1 VKRLFLLASV
11 ILVVGSCTE
20 DSLVGVD
27 PDTVPGQSQ
36 ETLELSVNVSDLPM
50 WMDTTYVGFAVP
62 SNSGI
67 KIVADDS
74 PFAARLMGRFTTLPD
89 SIFVDTSRVVIES
102 MEEARFRI
110 VVDSLSGSVVP
121 VSGTELLIHALNR
134 GFDEREATWTEA
146 RNGEPWST
154 PGGDLGELLGS
165 LFLDSLVHTSLQD
178 TLFVPVIVDTDSLLS
193 AWRSADG
200 ETGYVLSTVVDGTSL
215 IIRSLA
221 LVFDV
226 QAAGQDTLIQVIR
239 GPNPSTF
246 IFEPETPEPTNAL
259 RLGGLPAA
267 RSYLHFVLPET
278 LDGVPLRGSRINR
291 AALILRS
298 LGTPPAPFA
307 GTDTVFAGLIGLLA
321 DPFELGE
328 KTPVGVSFGDFI
340 ELDSENLAAGGEQEI
355 NITSLIQLWAAAS
368 PDSMPDLNLG
378 IKALLEG
385 ENITF
390 WEFGDGNDPA
400 NEPRIEL
407 LVTPPTRFD
416 VP

>member
-1 VKRLFLLASV
+1 MKRLFLLASV

-27 PDTVPGQSQ
+27 PDTAPGQSQ
-36 ETLELSVNVSDLPM
+36 ETLEVSVNVSDLPM

-62 SNSGI
+62 STSGI
-67 KIVADDS
+67 KMVVADS
-74 PFAARLMGRFTTLPD
+74 PLTARLMGRFSTLPD
-89 SIFVDTSRVVIES
+89 SIFVDTSRVAIES
-102 MEEARFRI
+102 MEAARFRI
-110 VVDSLSGSVVP
+110 LVDSLSGSVVP
-121 VSGTELLIHALNR
+121 ATGAELRIHALSR

-165 LFLDSLVHTSLQD
+165 LFLDSLVFNSLED

-193 AWRSADG
+193 AWRSAEG
-200 ETGYVLSTVVDGTSL
+200 ETGYVLSTVVDGTKL

-226 QAAGQDTLIQVIR
+226 QAAGQDTLIPVVR
-239 GPNPSTF
+239 GPDPSTF
-246 IFEPETPEPTNAL
+246 IFEPENPEPVNAL

-267 RSYLHFVLPET
+267 RSYLHFALPET

-291 AALILRS
+291 ATLIITS

-307 GTDTVFAGLIGLLA
+307 KTDTAFAGLIELLA
-321 DPFELGE
+321 DPFEFGE
-328 KTPVGVSFGDFI
+328 KTPVGASIGGFI
-340 ELDSENLAAGGEQEI
+340 ELDAENLAAGGQQEI
-355 NITSLIQLWAAAS
+355 NITSLIQVWAAAS
-368 PDSMPDLNLG
+368 PDSMPELNLG
-378 IKALLEG
+378 IRAVPEG
-385 ENITF
+385 EDITF
-390 WEFGDGNDPA
+390 WEFGDGDDPA

-416 VP
+416 IP